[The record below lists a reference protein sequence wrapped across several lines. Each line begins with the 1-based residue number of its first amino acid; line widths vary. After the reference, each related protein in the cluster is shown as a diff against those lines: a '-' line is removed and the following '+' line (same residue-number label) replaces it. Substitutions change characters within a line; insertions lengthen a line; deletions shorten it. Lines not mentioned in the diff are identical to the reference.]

1 MAKREHRRIR
11 EPYATGP
18 RLRCEGAV
26 AGLRLAE
33 KKRRSPVTTPMKMV
47 FERAVQ
53 EQDALAAKFDRIA
66 VLR

>member
-1 MAKREHRRIR
+1 
-11 EPYATGP
+11 
-18 RLRCEGAV
+18 
-26 AGLRLAE
+26 
-33 KKRRSPVTTPMKMV
+33 MKMV